1 MSSAKFYGVGV
12 GPGDPGLITVRAV
25 EVLKSAD
32 FIFEAIGRNSRESVA
47 GQVVDSIDSCK
58 AHRERLVFSMSKN
71 DSERGEYVKRNA
83 TLVAEELRK
92 GCVCAFVTIGDPMIY
107 STYIYL
113 LRELQRTVPG
123 LEAETIPGITSFQA
137 AAARADFPI
146 VEDKESLCVIPAFSE
161 DDLDSYPLDSA
172 DVLIFMK
179 AYRTK
184 EKIVNVLRQRGIEY
198 TGVFACRIG
207 LDGEYVTTELEN
219 IESLPEEY
227 LSLLIVKKS
236 K

>member
-32 FIFEAIGRNSRESVA
+32 VIFEAIGRNSQDSVA
-47 GQVVDSIDSCK
+47 GQIVDSIGQCK
-58 AHRERLVFSMSKN
+58 ARREQLVFSMAKGGP
-71 DSERGEYVKRNA
+71 ERGEFVRRNA
-83 TLVAEELRK
+83 ALVAEELRK
-92 GCVCAFVTIGDPMIY
+92 GHICVFVTIGDPLIY

-113 LRELQRTVPG
+113 LRELQRTIEGLEVETVPG
-123 LEAETIPGITSFQA
+123 IASFQA
-137 AAARADFPI
+137 AAARVDFPI
-146 VEDKESLCVIPAFSE
+146 VEDKESLCIIPAFSE
-161 DDLDSYPLDSA
+161 EDLEGYPIDST

-184 EKIVNVLRQRGIEY
+184 EKIVSVLRERKIEY
-198 TGVFACRIG
+198 TGVFACKIG
-207 LDGEYVTTELEN
+207 LDGEYVTTELED

-227 LSLLIVKKS
+227 LSLLIVKK
-236 K
+236 KK